1 VATAVAG
8 AGANISTGVFPTSVV
23 KTPAIEVSSVVSFE
37 EGAVVSEVDPVAVVT
52 IVGRVVVV
60 SVAGVFGL
68 ANIRSGIVTT
78 VAILGLVVYGCGLGI
93 NRCGSGVNGGRSNI
107 HPGAGDTKAD
117 MGIYVHLRIAFGS
130 DEASGY
136 NSGENNYLFH
146 ICRF

>member
-8 AGANISTGVFPTSVV
+8 TRAGISAGVFPTAVV

-37 EGAVVSEVDPVAVVT
+37 EGTVVREVDPVAVVT

-60 SVAGVFGL
+60 CIAGVFGF

-78 VAILGLVVYGCGLGI
+78 VVLVVYGCGLCI
-93 NRCGSGVNGGRSNI
+93 NRCGSGVNGSRSNI
-107 HPGAGDTKAD
+107 HPGAWDTKAD
-117 MGIYVHLRIAFGS
+117 VGIYVHLRIAFGS

-136 NSGENNYLFH
+136 DSGENDYLFH